1 MPWRVGRAGGFIKI
15 MKNASQREPAGR
27 AELSGARKLHAL
39 RVLQLQRPKSNL
51 KWRRK
56 ERMDHLDQSRTPII
70 DALQRFADKN
80 QGYFNIP
87 GHRGEKGVDAHLLA
101 LLGAQ
106 AFAADRT
113 ETDGLDDLHAAEGVI
128 REAQDLA
135 AELFGSDHCR
145 FVVNGTTGAN
155 EAMILAAVRPG
166 EKILVPRNA
175 HKSVMMGLVMS
186 GAVPVWIMP
195 ERERETNTYEIV
207 RQDAGLHETTLK
219 DAGLHETTLQDA
231 GLHETTLQDA
241 GLHETALQN
250 IGMHET
256 AEKETGLY
264 GAVDPEKVKKILD
277 CDPDIRAVFL
287 VNPTYYGSCS
297 DLKAIAEIAH
307 AHDIPLL
314 VDEAHGA
321 HFTFHEDLP
330 ASAILSGADLVA
342 QSTHKTIGSLTQSA
356 MLHISG
362 RRVSL
367 SRVDDALK
375 LVQSTSPSYL
385 LMASLDGQ
393 RHLMAE
399 QGHALQSRAM
409 HLAEL
414 LRSELKQIPGI
425 EVYHDPVRKKTAA
438 GIAKEF
444 CVKNEPAE
452 NARKGGGAY
461 DPAEKAYER
470 AEVYD
475 PCRVVFSPCAA
486 GLTGLALQE
495 KLFRHQITTELAD
508 LQFLVLVVTHGNTEE
523 EIMRLSAEV
532 REIVLETA
540 KNPGTGPETAE
551 QPGTGPKA
559 TENPEETGRPEAGI
573 AEVQIPAMVMSPR
586 DAWFAEKEAVP
597 LQEACG
603 RIAGEAVTPYP
614 PGIPLVYP
622 GELLSENLCRRL
634 ALLRRR
640 GIPVHDAADHT
651 LASIR
656 VVNPVEEFIAASEM

>member
-1 MPWRVGRAGGFIKI
+1 M
-15 MKNASQREPAGR
+15 
-27 AELSGARKLHAL
+27 
-39 RVLQLQRPKSNL
+39 
-51 KWRRK
+51 
-56 ERMDHLDQSRTPII
+56 DQSRTPII
-70 DALQRFADKN
+70 DALQHFAEKN
-80 QGYFNIP
+80 RGYFNIP
-87 GHRGEKGVDAHLLA
+87 GHRGANGVDARLLA

-113 ETDGLDDLHAAEGVI
+113 ETDGLDDLHAVEGVI
-128 REAQDLA
+128 LEAQDLA
-135 AELFGSDHCR
+135 AELFGSDQCR

-186 GAVPVWIMP
+186 GTVPVWIMP
-195 ERERETNTYEIV
+195 EREQETNTYEIV
-207 RQDAGLHETTLK
+207 RQDAGLHET
-219 DAGLHETTLQDA
+219 ALQDA
-231 GLHETTLQDA
+231 GLHETTLRDAGLHETALQDA
-241 GLHETALQN
+241 GLHETALLN

-356 MLHISG
+356 MLHVSG
-362 RRVSL
+362 SRVSL
-367 SRVDDALK
+367 SRVEDALK

-409 HLAEL
+409 KLAEL

-425 EVYHDPVRKKTAA
+425 EVYHDPIRKKTETAT
-438 GIAKEF
+438 GSVVEIFAK
-444 CVKNEPAE
+444 NAPAE
-452 NARKGGGAY
+452 NVSRGDTGNA
-461 DPAEKAYER
+461 PAENVSRGDTRYALTENGYE
-470 AEVYD
+470 ASEVYD
-475 PCRVVFSPCAA
+475 PCRVVFSPCGA

-495 KLFRHQITTELAD
+495 KLFWHQITTELAD

-523 EIMRLSAEV
+523 EIMNLAAAV
-532 REIVLETA
+532 RRIVMERA
-540 KNPGTGPETAE
+540 
-551 QPGTGPKA
+551 
-559 TENPEETGRPEAGI
+559 ENPITAPEAVSSGEPEAGLWQ
-573 AEVQIPAMVMSPR
+573 AQVPAMVLTPR
-586 DAWFAEKEAVP
+586 DAWFAEKETVP
-597 LQEACG
+597 LSRACG

-622 GELLSENLCRRL
+622 GERLTEDLCRKL
-634 ALLRRR
+634 ALLRSRR
-640 GIPVHDAADHT
+640 IPVHDAADHT
-651 LASIR
+651 LASVR
-656 VVNPVEEFIAASEM
+656 VIKE

>member
-1 MPWRVGRAGGFIKI
+1 M
-15 MKNASQREPAGR
+15 
-27 AELSGARKLHAL
+27 
-39 RVLQLQRPKSNL
+39 
-51 KWRRK
+51 
-56 ERMDHLDQSRTPII
+56 DQSRTPII
-70 DALQRFADKN
+70 DALQHFAKKN

-87 GHRGEKGVDAHLLA
+87 GHRGANGVDARLLA

-135 AELFGSDHCR
+135 AELFGSDQCR

-155 EAMILAAVRPG
+155 EAMILAAVKPG

-175 HKSVMMGLVMS
+175 HKSVLMGLVMS

-195 ERERETNTYEIV
+195 EREQKVDLPTS
-207 RQDAGLHETTLK
+207 
-219 DAGLHETTLQDA
+219 
-231 GLHETTLQDA
+231 
-241 GLHETALQN
+241 
-250 IGMHET
+250 
-256 AEKETGLY
+256 EKQETGLY
-264 GAVDPEKVKKILD
+264 GAVDPEKVKRILD
-277 CDPDIRAVFL
+277 CDPGIRAVFL
-287 VNPTYYGSCS
+287 VNPTYYGTCS
-297 DLKAIAEIAH
+297 DLKVIAAAVH
-307 AHDIPLL
+307 THGIPLL
-314 VDEAHGA
+314 VDEAHGT
-321 HFTFHEDLP
+321 HFTFHEDMP
-330 ASAILSGADLVA
+330 ASAIHSGADLVA

-356 MLHISG
+356 MLHVSG
-362 RRVSL
+362 SRVSL
-367 SRVDDALK
+367 SRVEDALK

-399 QGHALQSRAM
+399 QGYALQSRAM
-409 HLAEL
+409 KLAEL

-425 EVYHDPVRKKTAA
+425 EVYHDP
-438 GIAKEF
+438 
-444 CVKNEPAE
+444 
-452 NARKGGGAY
+452 
-461 DPAEKAYER
+461 AEKAHER

-508 LQFLVLVVTHGNTEE
+508 LQFLILVVTHGNTEE
-523 EIMRLSAEV
+523 EIMRLSAAV
-532 REIVLETA
+532 REIVLQ
-540 KNPGTGPETAE
+540 TAE

-573 AEVQIPAMVMSPR
+573 AEVQIPAMVMTPR

-622 GELLSENLCRRL
+622 GERLTENLCRKL
-634 ALLRRR
+634 ALFRSR

-656 VVNPVEEFIAASEM
+656 VVNPVQEYLDISEV